1 MHQIQAAFRALIF
14 SLLAVLLAACS
25 GSGPEAT
32 TESFYKAAAKGDV
45 DKAIGLIS
53 FADVGANEMVQAK
66 GKVQMIVGQLQARI
80 QANDGL
86 DSVEVLSSTVSEDG
100 NQATLHNRLN
110 YKNGKSQD
118 DRVRLVKEK
127 GDWKIALK

>member
-1 MHQIQAAFRALIF
+1 MHQSKAVFRVLFLGLMAI
-14 SLLAVLLAACS
+14 LLAACS
-25 GSGPEAT
+25 GGSPEST
-32 TESFYKAAAKGDV
+32 VENFYKAAAKGDV
-45 DKAIGLIS
+45 DKAIELIS

-86 DSVEVLSSTVSEDG
+86 DSVEVLSSTVNEEG
-100 NQATLHNRLN
+100 TQAVLNNRLN
-110 YKNGKSQD
+110 YKNGKSQE

-127 GDWKIALK
+127 GDWKISLK